1 MPRKRRVSMEARR
14 VRVWRLKMAGGSD
27 RVIAANLAA
36 DPQDPVDVS
45 HKTVN
50 QDWHAVL
57 DELVEAEM
65 GKGQQLRALAHQ
77 RYERLIL
84 AHWQAA
90 VGTPAG
96 PPTDAMPAG
105 DPPAKPPDTR
115 AAKVVQDAQ
124 AAIRALYGLDNEL
137 GDPERPLTIET
148 QTVGV
153 LDLTKVS
160 DDDLAHLLRI
170 TDPGNGNIINGTGG
184 VT

>member
-1 MPRKRRVSMEARR
+1 MEARR

-36 DPQDPVDVS
+36 DPVDPVDVS

-105 DPPAKPPDTR
+105 DPPAKPPDPR
-115 AAKVVQDAQ
+115 AAKVVQDCQ
-124 AAIRALYGLDNEL
+124 EAIRELYGLDNEL

-148 QTVGV
+148 REGDIDYTR
-153 LDLTKVS
+153 LS
-160 DDDLAHLLRI
+160 DDDLALIVSIGAR
-170 TDPGNGNIINGTGG
+170 NGNVINGTGT
-184 VT
+184 VE

>member
-1 MPRKRRVSMEARR
+1 MEARR
-14 VRVWRLKMAGGSD
+14 ARVWRLKMAGGSD
-27 RVIAANLAA
+27 RVIAAQLAA
-36 DPQDPVDVS
+36 DPADPVDVS

-57 DELVEAEM
+57 DDLVEAEM

-96 PPTDAMPAG
+96 LND
-105 DPPAKPPDTR
+105 DPPAKPPDPR

-137 GDPERPLTIET
+137 GDPERPLTIEAT
-148 QTVGV
+148 QTIGL

-160 DDDLAHLLRI
+160 DDDLGHLLRI
-170 TDPGNGNIINGTGG
+170 TDPNNGNIINGTGAI
-184 VT
+184 T

>member
-1 MPRKRRVSMEARR
+1 MEARR
-14 VRVWRLKMAGGSD
+14 LRVWRLKMAGGSD

-36 DPQDPVDVS
+36 DPVDPVDVS

-57 DELVEAEM
+57 DDLVVAEM

-96 PPTDAMPAG
+96 PATEAMPAG
-105 DPPAKPPDTR
+105 DPPAKPPDPR
-115 AAKVVQDAQ
+115 AAKVVGDSQ
-124 AAIRALYGLDNEL
+124 AAIRELYGLDNEL
-137 GDPERPLTIET
+137 GDPERPLTIIEERV
-148 QTVGV
+148 TVDYST
-153 LDLTKVS
+153 LSDAELLT
-160 DDDLAHLLRI
+160 LRDI
-170 TDPGNGNIINGTGG
+170 ARRQPNVINGVGH
-184 VT
+184 VVS